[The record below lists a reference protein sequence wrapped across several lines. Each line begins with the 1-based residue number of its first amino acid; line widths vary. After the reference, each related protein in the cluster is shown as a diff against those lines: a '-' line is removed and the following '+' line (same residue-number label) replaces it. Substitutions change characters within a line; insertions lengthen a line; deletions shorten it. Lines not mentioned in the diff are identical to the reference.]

1 MDINII
7 RGDTLKL
14 TFYRKNNNGE
24 VIKTTPTALYFTIK
38 YDGYDKTVIIQ
49 KKLSDME
56 LDTNTGK
63 YTFYILPEDTNN
75 LNYGKYKYDLEVK
88 DTIVGVD
95 YVKTIAKGDFIIKEE
110 ITFTS
115 NEV

>member
-1 MDINII
+1 MNIELT

-14 TFYRKNNNGE
+14 KFIRKDSNGE
-24 VIKTTPTALYFTIK
+24 AIKTQPNAIYFSVKYSAYNNETLFQKTLEDMDLNTTTGEIVFYINPT
-38 YDGYDKTVIIQ
+38 
-49 KKLSDME
+49 
-56 LDTNTGK
+56 DTNK
-63 YTFYILPEDTNN
+63 
-75 LNYGKYKYDLEVK
+75 LNYGTYKYDLEVK